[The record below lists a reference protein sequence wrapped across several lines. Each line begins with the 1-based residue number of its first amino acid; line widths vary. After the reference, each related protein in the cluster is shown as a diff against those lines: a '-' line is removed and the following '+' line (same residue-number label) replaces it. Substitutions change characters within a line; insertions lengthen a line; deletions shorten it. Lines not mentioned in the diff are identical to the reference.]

1 MKGASAERRCRAAKP
16 RAVNADAE
24 IAQRALFLMTS
35 IGFRLARGGVFYAI
49 LRRLR
54 LARDD
59 ERDVRRQAVALLA
72 VSWLPLVAISALE
85 WLMGTLPASIISEP
99 SVHVRLLV
107 ALPLFIASEHSLDHR
122 CQVAISEFVHGG
134 FSEDV
139 GAVERIVE
147 GAARCRDAR
156 WPELL
161 LLGTAVVLSQYLLWA
176 HAGSAGLLG
185 EVAGEAPP
193 LSGSRVWYALVCL
206 PIFQF
211 LLTRSIWHWVI
222 WSRLLW
228 QLSRLRLR
236 LIPTHPDLA
245 GGLGHLSRPVSS
257 LALALSA
264 ASAVIASAWSE
275 QILAGQA
282 VLQDFALSCG
292 LLVVL
297 AELVALGP
305 LAFFIGHLF
314 RGRAEGLHQY
324 GAFALRYTSEF
335 HNRWIAGSK
344 EPKQELLGAADIQS
358 LADLANSFK
367 VVESMRPIPFGPQTL
382 YLVLVATLVPM
393 LPLSLTVMSLPEL
406 VTAIGRALLGA
417 PR

>member
-1 MKGASAERRCRAAKP
+1 
-16 RAVNADAE
+16 
-24 IAQRALFLMTS
+24 MTS
-35 IGFRLARGGVFYAI
+35 IGFRLARGGVFYAL

-59 ERDVRRQAVALLA
+59 EQDVRRQALALLA
-72 VSWLPLVAISALE
+72 VSWLPLAAISALE
-85 WLMGTLPASIISEP
+85 WLTGTLPASFISGP

-107 ALPLFIASEHSLDHR
+107 AVPLFIASEHSLDHR
-122 CQVAISEFVHGG
+122 CEVAISEFVHGG
-134 FSEDV
+134 FSPDL
-139 GAVERIVE
+139 GAVERVVQ

-156 WPELL
+156 WPELF
-161 LLGTAVVLSQYLLWA
+161 LLGIAVVLSQYLLWA

-185 EVAGEAPP
+185 DVARDAPP
-193 LSGSRVWYALVCL
+193 LSASRVWYALVCL
-206 PIFQF
+206 PLFQF
-211 LLTRSIWHWVI
+211 LLTRTAWRWCIWT
-222 WSRLLW
+222 RLLW

-245 GGLGHLSRPVSS
+245 GGLGHLSRPVVS
-257 LALALSA
+257 LALALAA

-275 QILAGQA
+275 QILAGHA
-282 VLQDFALSCG
+282 VLQDFALSYG

-297 AELVALGP
+297 GELVALGP
-305 LAFFIGHLF
+305 LAFFIGQLF

-324 GAFALRYTSEF
+324 GTFALRYTSEF
-335 HNRWIAGSK
+335 HGRWIACSD

-367 VVESMRPIPFGPQTL
+367 VVESMRPLPFGPQTL
-382 YLVLVATLVPM
+382 YLVFVATLLPM
-393 LPLSLTVMSLPEL
+393 LPLSLTVMSFPEL
-406 VTAIGRALLGA
+406 VTVIGRALLGA